1 MSKLKY
7 GEFSFPTPTARP
19 SVSGY
24 ARGGKAPTKG
34 QAKVAKVMGE
44 FKRGDLHSG
53 SAKGPI
59 VKNPKQAMAIA
70 LSEKKAAGYKDGGNA
85 KKGEKSPKLVGM
97 KREPDAIVKK
107 EVALL
112 KKAGA
117 PAKIIKHE
125 EREMTLPEGLKKG
138 GKPKY
143 QEGGYNPPS
152 DNVFRERD
160 GKYFHNNEEVS
171 RDEFAKR
178 RQAVDDRMRQM
189 RGPDRRGMSFRDR
202 AKAAMGDLDSET
214 KDSFEIIQKREQ
226 RPYKKGGKACYAD
239 GGEVRQMVKENAKAK
254 NVAPAK
260 RGAGQMTERERMMME
275 QARGEKMDRQMR
287 DAERQHYERE
297 RMENEADRRAVG
309 DALMYIPRKIGEGA
323 RSAYDAVMGKKKGGS
338 VHSDVAMDKKV
349 VAKAVHKHEA
359 AMHPGKPMTKLKKGG
374 QPKKLEVGGYLM
386 SADAPASPTGSA
398 ANAPSQMASLAQ
410 KYAAQAAAARPSGSA
425 PPMNQAGAAARA
437 AGNVPAYASQSA
449 RPSGLSGVARGMSRN
464 PAPGGRFPA
473 PPANQAGAAAA
484 AAGKVPAY
492 ATQSAAPAMKR
503 GGAAKKGVPVHNR
516 TPKC

>member
-7 GEFSFPTPTARP
+7 GEFSFPAPTARP
-19 SVSGY
+19 SISGY
-24 ARGGKAPTKG
+24 ARGGKAETKG

-70 LSEKKAAGYKDGGNA
+70 MSEKKAAGYKDGGDA
-85 KKGEKSPKLVGM
+85 KKGEKSAKLVGM
-97 KREPDAIVKK
+97 KREPEAIVKK
-107 EVALL
+107 EIALL

-125 EREMTLPEGLKKG
+125 EREMVGMKNG
-138 GKPKY
+138 GKAKY

-152 DNVFRERD
+152 DNVFREKD
-160 GKYFHNNEEVS
+160 GKYFHNNEELS

-178 RQAVDDRMRQM
+178 RQAVDDRIRQM
-189 RGPDRRGMSFRDR
+189 RGPDRRGMSLRDR

-214 KDSFEIIQKREQ
+214 RDSFEMIQKREQ

-254 NVAPAK
+254 NAAPAK
-260 RGAGQMTERERMMME
+260 RGVGQMTERERMMME

-297 RMENEADRRAVG
+297 RMENEADRRAMA

-323 RSAYDAVMGKKKGGS
+323 RSAYDTVMGKKEGGA

-349 VAKAVHKHEA
+349 IAKAVHKHEKA
-359 AMHPGKPMTKLKKGG
+359 LHPGKPMTKMAQGGLPPKISGILGAAENTIKTAKNVLPPIGKAVSSMNKPTNNNSFMKSAMNTAGNTIKTAKNIMQPVGRAVAANAGRAMKKGG
-374 QPKKLEVGGYLM
+374 
-386 SADAPASPTGSA
+386 
-398 ANAPSQMASLAQ
+398 
-410 KYAAQAAAARPSGSA
+410 
-425 PPMNQAGAAARA
+425 
-437 AGNVPAYASQSA
+437 
-449 RPSGLSGVARGMSRN
+449 
-464 PAPGGRFPA
+464 
-473 PPANQAGAAAA
+473 
-484 AAGKVPAY
+484 KV
-492 ATQSAAPAMKR
+492 K
-503 GGAAKKGVPVHNR
+503 GGVPTFNR
-516 TPKC
+516 SPKY